1 MIFKHSFVF
10 TKQTGEALRASEF
23 CENKRVLKYRTSALS
38 MKKSICPIL
47 FKGVG
52 IPGPSE
58 LYHGASLQSDSAPTL
73 PVSGPVNSASQPQ
86 PVPSVGVSPIV
97 LPCHSGMKG
106 SDSSYFSWVMEWTFS
121 ASQLDIHGRTDNN
134 ACVFIAFLMGNMSF
148 EWNLT
153 WPTGDLLHEFWK
165 GALHEAM
172 INGNQNQIHD
182 DLFDNEATNVTV
194 VKADS
199 LAGDECSYNHF
210 SRKLIYLV
218 PQSIS

>member
-1 MIFKHSFVF
+1 
-10 TKQTGEALRASEF
+10 
-23 CENKRVLKYRTSALS
+23 
-38 MKKSICPIL
+38 
-47 FKGVG
+47 
-52 IPGPSE
+52 
-58 LYHGASLQSDSAPTL
+58 
-73 PVSGPVNSASQPQ
+73 
-86 PVPSVGVSPIV
+86 
-97 LPCHSGMKG
+97 
-106 SDSSYFSWVMEWTFS
+106 MEWTFS

-148 EWNLT
+148 ERNLT
-153 WPTGDLLHEFWK
+153 WPTGDLHESWK